1 MEISFRLKNANFK
14 QTAYVT
20 NVLNSYGVLKT
31 YETFLNINKVDAGQ
45 TDRQAIETLVDSEKK
60 IHANSLE
67 DLLKQIL
74 DYNKKA
80 SVFYFNFGGE
90 GNLDKL
96 FSDNAKVYAYVNGE
110 ELTFSFEGLEKM
122 GLFINDFDHVV
133 EEIVNIVGV
142 VDYENEF
149 LHEDEFEA
157 SKLDK
162 SVVEN
167 LKKAD
172 KIAKSTVAKIN
183 RYNGEYTRTIVNA
196 INSVT
201 QIVYNPKNTYEDKT
215 SKIAIEMSNMD
226 MLNNKLNEI
235 DKFYTDG
242 FNAMQ
247 DVVGQMYKYMS
258 QTSTAVDK
266 DKHANLLVTINQE
279 IEKRKS
285 TMEDIAGRIAVTR
298 ELIKIMKQLFENA
311 VPSDEEILIYKYHN
325 KQLDKI
331 LDKIANIDGAEKTF
345 VVAGFDAM
353 RAGIDVVI
361 DFLYRDKLQS
371 CLYKVPYVADGVVMV
386 TENAEEIEKN
396 HGTPPTEKDK
406 KFVEL
411 LKQKRFSDIKA
422 DNIIKSFNNI
432 LENLS
437 KFAKNEIKMSELT
450 KVVKTYTDAMSKLI
464 DDLEALSIK
473 NGQVVDQLITLHE
486 N

>member
-45 TDRQAIETLVDSEKK
+45 ADRQAIETLVDSEKK

-172 KIAKSTVAKIN
+172 
-183 RYNGEYTRTIVNA
+183 
-196 INSVT
+196 
-201 QIVYNPKNTYEDKT
+201 
-215 SKIAIEMSNMD
+215 
-226 MLNNKLNEI
+226 
-235 DKFYTDG
+235 
-242 FNAMQ
+242 
-247 DVVGQMYKYMS
+247 
-258 QTSTAVDK
+258 
-266 DKHANLLVTINQE
+266 
-279 IEKRKS
+279 
-285 TMEDIAGRIAVTR
+285 
-298 ELIKIMKQLFENA
+298 
-311 VPSDEEILIYKYHN
+311 
-325 KQLDKI
+325 
-331 LDKIANIDGAEKTF
+331 
-345 VVAGFDAM
+345 
-353 RAGIDVVI
+353 
-361 DFLYRDKLQS
+361 
-371 CLYKVPYVADGVVMV
+371 
-386 TENAEEIEKN
+386 
-396 HGTPPTEKDK
+396 
-406 KFVEL
+406 
-411 LKQKRFSDIKA
+411 
-422 DNIIKSFNNI
+422 
-432 LENLS
+432 
-437 KFAKNEIKMSELT
+437 SE
-450 KVVKTYTDAMSKLI
+450 
-464 DDLEALSIK
+464 
-473 NGQVVDQLITLHE
+473 
-486 N
+486 